1 MSWMFLC
8 IFVFHHDRNFQ
19 TSPSKCQHHIYNIYL
34 HIYIHIYVY
43 IYIWEP
49 NLVVTAPAEVLELNN
64 ASKPSTSAAN
74 TVKFDKV
81 SSKFFRLSMILYHR
95 LTSFKMA
102 DKIKRNLA
110 AFRVLRWNL
119 NLIIPASIIMMIQQ
133 KYSTVSFKWLWS
145 SDTPSYHRSGSIL
158 DHVMAWCL
166 VAPSHYLIQYWLII
180 SMIPYN
186 SLHPFTVVTVHDKKN
201 PKKNMHEHF

>member
-1 MSWMFLC
+1 MFLH
-8 IFVFHHDRNFQ
+8 IFVFRHDRNFQ
-19 TSPSKCQHHIYNIYL
+19 TSPLKCQHHIYNIYI
-34 HIYIHIYVY
+34 HIYLYIHIYVYIY

-64 ASKPSTSAAN
+64 ASKPSTSAVN

-110 AFRVLRWNL
+110 ALRVLRWNL
-119 NLIIPASIIMMIQQ
+119 NLIIPVSIIMMIQQ
-133 KYSTVSFKWLWS
+133 QYSTVSFNSLWS
-145 SDTPSYHRSGSIL
+145 SDTLWHHRSGSIL
-158 DHVMAWCL
+158 DLVMAWC
-166 VAPSHYLIQYWLII
+166 Y
-180 SMIPYN
+180 
-186 SLHPFTVVTVHDKKN
+186 
-201 PKKNMHEHF
+201 